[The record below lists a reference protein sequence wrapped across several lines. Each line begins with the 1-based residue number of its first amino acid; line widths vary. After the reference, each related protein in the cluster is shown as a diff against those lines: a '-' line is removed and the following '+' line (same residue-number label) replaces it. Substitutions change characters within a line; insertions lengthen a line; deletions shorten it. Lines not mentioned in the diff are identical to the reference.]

1 MPAPKALCL
10 PTAAYLYVL
19 HLDGPSLAWEYLR
32 RNPQYRRECTRQHHC
47 KKPDTNAS
55 HRWGLRLFEDPARD
69 ARDAQP
75 DWMPDP
81 DRLVL
86 IHPDLDPS
94 TEASQFDIWRLPGYK
109 HLTHDGRRLVLTC
122 QLTGHTLRMAI
133 SPMLDV
139 GMAYVCAVRAGTRLC
154 RRWRDIE
161 TELALLDNAPD
172 PVAISASRPGRTA
185 LLHMRTLQA
194 LDSMQAGASHREV
207 AETLFGAASVA
218 DRWNDDSE
226 LRAQVRRLIRR
237 GRAVMAGDYRRL
249 LHIGSVREGR

>member
-1 MPAPKALCL
+1 MPARTAFGP

-19 HLDGPSLAWEYLR
+19 HMDGPSLAWEYLR
-32 RNPQYRRECTRQHHC
+32 RNPQYRHECSRSRRS
-47 KKPDTNAS
+47 KKPSIDAS

-81 DRLVL
+81 DRLLLVQ
-86 IHPDLDPS
+86 PDHDPPAK
-94 TEASQFDIWRLPGYK
+94 ASAFDIWRLPGYK
-109 HLTHDGRRLVLTC
+109 HLTHDGQRLVLTC
-122 QLTGHTLRMAI
+122 QLIDHTLRIAI
-133 SPMLDV
+133 SPTLED
-139 GMAYVCAVRAGTRLC
+139 GMAYVCAVRAGSRLC
-154 RRWRDIE
+154 RRWRNIE

-172 PVAISASRPGRTA
+172 PTAVAASRPCRTA

-194 LDSMQAGASHREV
+194 LDSTLAGASQREV
-207 AETLFGAASVA
+207 AEAVFGAASVA

-237 GRAVMAGDYRRL
+237 GRTVMDGDYRRL
-249 LHIGSVREGR
+249 LQAGSDREGR